1 MKLGELRKAKGVM
14 QLQPANEVGVTARTV
29 ARWEADQVDMPF
41 KTAAKIAK
49 FLGVSLDELAE

>member
-14 QLQPANEVGVTARTV
+14 QLQLANEVGVTARTV
-29 ARWEADQVDMPF
+29 ARWETDQVDMPF